1 MIITKLCPYYCFVN
15 NYFDVGLKAWQ
26 NLDIE
31 PAFNEYKVVTDMFQ
45 LFWKTEGQCSQAMKQ
60 SAKDTFENN
69 MHYYATMK
77 TIPKAYLGN
86 RECSVQVTIFLQNWR

>member
-45 LFWKTEGQCSQAMKQ
+45 LF
-60 SAKDTFENN
+60 
-69 MHYYATMK
+69 
-77 TIPKAYLGN
+77 
-86 RECSVQVTIFLQNWR
+86 